1 MDDASL
7 EERIAQVRQVQR
19 FGEEELGM
27 DFWELFS
34 EVEPEAEC
42 GSYSLYASRSDR
54 FEAVMPYY
62 LMRRLFFWWAK
73 PVCRVPLVNRIAPA
87 LSSFFRSHGT
97 PLFTRKLNPFS
108 ASFFDEKDAEEE
120 EGKLREQEH
129 DVWLYRPMAS
139 ADHAKLTGAL
149 LRQSSASR
157 IYTVLHEGTHTTLAR
172 HWGEG
177 SVSIPP
183 EVEEAICH
191 HIGQE
196 AGLEY
201 AATHDPASVPALEQW
216 AERWERIVA
225 FANGYYERL
234 SRCYAEG
241 GDRSPILAEANEEA
255 RGLGI
260 REDINNAYL
269 VHLRQY
275 TEHHHLVQ
283 EAFEG
288 VDLKSYLAAPDEV
301 NTAILERIARA
312 AGGA

>member
-1 MDDASL
+1 MDDTDL

-19 FGEEELGM
+19 FGEEELGLE
-27 DFWELFS
+27 FWELFS
-34 EVEPEAEC
+34 EVDPEAEC

-62 LMRRLFFWWAK
+62 LTRKLFFWWAK
-73 PVCRVPLVNRIAPA
+73 PMCRVPLVNRIAPC

-97 PLFTRKLNPFS
+97 PLVTRKLNPFS
-108 ASFFDEKDAEEE
+108 ASFSDEKDAEEE
-120 EGKLREQEH
+120 AEELREQGH

-139 ADHAKLTGAL
+139 ADNAKLTGAL
-149 LRQSSASR
+149 LRQSPAGR

-172 HWGEG
+172 RWWEG
-177 SVSIPP
+177 STGIPR

-191 HIGQE
+191 HIGQQ

-201 AATHDPASVPALEQW
+201 AATHDPDSVPALEQW

-225 FANGYYERL
+225 FSNGYYERL

-241 GDRSPILAEANEEA
+241 GDRRPILAEADEEA
-255 RGLGI
+255 GGLGI
-260 REDINNAYL
+260 DDEINNAYL

-275 TEHHHLVQ
+275 TEHSHLVKG
-283 EAFEG
+283 AFEG
-288 VDLKSYLAAPDEV
+288 VDLKSYLAAPDEM